1 MSDMDFEDED
11 LYGLRMCLRD
21 LDEMLARAGEAETD
35 KAVRY
40 ALIKT
45 FELTYE
51 MAVKTLRKYLI
62 ATTGRSD
69 EAATF
74 DYQDLIRLG
83 DQENLLQTGWPEW
96 KQYRTNRSRTVHTY
110 GETVALQIGSQLPQ
124 FSVEIH
130 VLLARLE
137 LRLEGHRER

>member
-1 MSDMDFEDED
+1 MSDLDFDAGD
-11 LYGLRMCLRD
+11 LYGLRACLRD
-21 LDEMLARAGEAETD
+21 LDEMIARSDEAQTD

-51 MAVKTLRKYLI
+51 MAVNTLRKYLI
-62 ATTGRSD
+62 ATSGKSD

-83 DQENLLQTGWPEW
+83 DQESLLRTGWPEW
-96 KQYRTNRSRTVHTY
+96 KQYRSNRSRTVHTY
-110 GETVALQIGSQLPQ
+110 GEIVALQIGSELPQ
-124 FSVEIH
+124 FSAEVH
-130 VLLARLE
+130 VLLNRLE
-137 LRLEGHRER
+137 QRLEAHRER